1 LAIAFLILHSLRRQ
15 RLREGYPRTVLSAE
29 ESSRKLQNEEQ
40 EYVKEIEATFTETE
54 VFHFVKT
61 FKPMMS
67 SGLPLSKSVVVRMM
81 AVSILMR
88 RRAEVLVMDC
98 LDPQLDLRVLI
109 RECEE
114 AIQES
119 CIAWRGWHG
128 STADL
133 LLEARKSSL
142 FRYVFERVHPWYQ
155 LGSLDEN
162 DLIALLA
169 RSSMM

>member
-1 LAIAFLILHSLRRQ
+1 M
-15 RLREGYPRTVLSAE
+15 LSAE
-29 ESSRKLQNEEQ
+29 ETSRKLQNEEQ
-40 EYVKEIEATFTETE
+40 EYVKEIEATFTDTE
-54 VFHFVKT
+54 VSHFVKT

-67 SGLPLSKSVVVRMM
+67 SGLPLSKSVVLRMM

-98 LDPQLDLRVLI
+98 LNPQLDLRILI
-109 RECEE
+109 RDCEE

-142 FRYVFERVHPWYQ
+142 FTFIFERVHPGYQ

-162 DLIALLA
+162 VLIALLG
-169 RSSMM
+169 RSSVM